1 MNQLGKPYISTT
13 ASKMDFLIIYFFFA
27 KYEHILI
34 VYEFNNSIKHLWKAT
49 FLIAIVKR
57 RKNDFFTCAFHFI

>member
-1 MNQLGKPYISTT
+1 MNQLGKSYISTT
-13 ASKMDFLIIYFFFA
+13 ASKMGFLIIYILFA

-34 VYEFNNSIKHLWKAT
+34 VYEFNNSIKHLRKVT

-57 RKNDFFTCAFHFI
+57 RKNYFVTCAFHFI

>member
-1 MNQLGKPYISTT
+1 MNQLGKSYISTT
-13 ASKMDFLIIYFFFA
+13 ASKMGFFIYIFLFA

-34 VYEFNNSIKHLWKAT
+34 VYEFNNSIKHLWKVT

-57 RKNDFFTCAFHFI
+57 RKNDFITYAFHFI

>member
-1 MNQLGKPYISTT
+1 MNQLGKSYISTT
-13 ASKMDFLIIYFFFA
+13 ASKMGFLIIYFLFA

-34 VYEFNNSIKHLWKAT
+34 VYEFNNSIKHLRKVT

-57 RKNDFFTCAFHFI
+57 RKNYFVTCAFHFI